1 MTRTAASKTE
11 TRPLL
16 LAIVASL
23 LIAACSAG
31 GPPTDVEEISF
42 VPQQLGDGWEIST
55 PQAQGLDPD
64 VLAEAYV
71 RAAGL
76 QYMYAV
82 LVVRNGYL
90 VAEGYFRGRTAAHA
104 NYTASATKSY
114 TSALVGIALREGY
127 LTNLDQKMVDF
138 FPELVPQ
145 IADPRKHDI
154 TLRHLLTMTAGYP
167 IESQDGNPYWAQLTQ
182 GDNWVENAFML
193 PLVRDPGGQ
202 WEYSSGSTLLL
213 AAIVARTSGM
223 SALAFAEQYLFGP
236 LEAPIPLW
244 GQDPAG
250 NYLGGWAMYITPRNM
265 ARFGRVYLE
274 GGHFGNQQIVP
285 AVWVDESLVGYN
297 AVDWPMGA
305 LGECRYGYLW
315 YAGTVGAYE
324 VRMAWGHGGQII
336 LLVPELNLVVV
347 TATDADNSF
356 SQGYNQSLQVFR
368 FIADHIIA
376 SVVEVQ

>member
-1 MTRTAASKTE
+1 
-11 TRPLL
+11 
-16 LAIVASL
+16 
-23 LIAACSAG
+23 
-31 GPPTDVEEISF
+31 
-42 VPQQLGDGWEIST
+42 
-55 PQAQGLDPD
+55 
-64 VLAEAYV
+64 
-71 RAAGL
+71 
-76 QYMYAV
+76 
-82 LVVRNGYL
+82 
-90 VAEGYFRGRTAAHA
+90 
-104 NYTASATKSY
+104 
-114 TSALVGIALREGY
+114 
-127 LTNLDQKMVDF
+127 
-138 FPELVPQ
+138 
-145 IADPRKHDI
+145 
-154 TLRHLLTMTAGYP
+154 MTAGYP

-193 PLVRDPGGQ
+193 PLGRAPGGQ

-213 AAIVARTSGM
+213 SAIVARASGM
-223 SALAFAEQYLFGP
+223 SALAFAEQHLFGP

-274 GGHFGNQQIVP
+274 SGQFGGQQIVP
-285 AVWVDESLVGYN
+285 GEWVDESLVGYN

-305 LGECRYGYLW
+305 LGQCEYGYLW

-356 SQGYNQSLQVFR
+356 SAGYNQSLRVFR
-368 FIADHIIA
+368 FIADHIVS